1 MLRAE
6 ASAANDRLAAQGN
19 RVLGLACRWLEALP
33 AEESTDLMERDF
45 VFLGLVALKDPPRPE
60 VKDAVARCK
69 SAGIRP
75 VMITGDHPLTA
86 RRIAEEVGIPTGE
99 RTLTGPDLAECGT
112 DELERIVDDVSV
124 YARVAPEQKLQIVDA
139 LQHAGHVVA
148 MTGDGVNDAPAL
160 KKADVGVAMGVTGTD
175 VAKDAAEMVL
185 LDDDFATIVNAVEE
199 GRVIYD
205 NIYKFLKYT
214 MTSNAGEICVMLLAP
229 FLGMPLPLL
238 PLQILWINLVTD
250 GLPGL
255 AMAVEPAERDTMN
268 RPPRPPDERIF
279 DRSMLCYIAVIG
291 FLMGAVSL
299 GAGYLYWLP
308 QRSTSHDPAW
318 GTIVFTVLTMSQMG
332 NALAIRSSRD
342 SIFRIGL
349 FSNRAMLASILLTLA
364 LQLAVVYVPF
374 LQAVFKTTALSLSEL
389 LVCLMLSTVVFW
401 GVEWSKW
408 QRRRTSRS
416 TVLT

>member
-1 MLRAE
+1 
-6 ASAANDRLAAQGN
+6 
-19 RVLGLACRWLEALP
+19 
-33 AEESTDLMERDF
+33 
-45 VFLGLVALKDPPRPE
+45 
-60 VKDAVARCK
+60 
-69 SAGIRP
+69 
-75 VMITGDHPLTA
+75 
-86 RRIAEEVGIPTGE
+86 
-99 RTLTGPDLAECGT
+99 
-112 DELERIVDDVSV
+112 
-124 YARVAPEQKLQIVDA
+124 
-139 LQHAGHVVA
+139 